1 MLNSKVAEMLN
12 SQINS
17 ELFASHLYF
26 SIAAYFASRDLTGM
40 AAWFQV
46 HSMEEHEHARK
57 LFDFMEKRGARIEI
71 GKLEEPKRDFDSVAD
86 AFKTAYEHEKM
97 VTSAIHDIFSV
108 AAETREYGT
117 QAMLQWFL
125 DEQVEE
131 EDTFRRNYKLA
142 IAAGDDE
149 WNLQD
154 MDARLGERKPDM
166 AEGEA

>member
-1 MLNSKVAEMLN
+1 MLNAQVAEKLN
-12 SQINS
+12 AQINS

-26 SIAAYFASRDLTGM
+26 SIAAYFASRDLPGM
-40 AAWFQV
+40 SSWFQA
-46 HSMEEHEHARK
+46 HSIEEHEHARK

-71 GKLEEPKRDFDSVAD
+71 GAMEAPETNFESVQD
-86 AFKTAYEHEKM
+86 AWKAAYEHEKL
-97 VTSAIHDIFSV
+97 VTAAIHDIFSV

-142 IAAGDDE
+142 VAAGEDD

-154 MDARLGERKPDM
+154 MDARLGERAP
-166 AEGEA
+166 AGGEEQA

>member
-1 MLNSKVAEMLN
+1 MLNEAVSEKLN
-12 SQINS
+12 AQINS

-26 SIAAYFASRDLTGM
+26 SIAAYFASCDLPGM
-40 AAWFQV
+40 ASWFQA
-46 HSMEEHEHARK
+46 HSIEEHEHARK

-71 GKLEEPKRDFDSVAD
+71 KALEAPKIKFDSPSD
-86 AFKTAYEHEKM
+86 AWKTAYEHEKL
-97 VTSAIHDIFSV
+97 VTAAIHDIFSV
-108 AAETREYGT
+108 AADTKEYGT

-142 IAAGDDE
+142 LAAGDDD

-154 MDARLGERKPDM
+154 LDARLGARSPD
-166 AEGEA
+166 GGH

>member
-1 MLNSKVAEMLN
+1 MLNEKVAEKLN
-12 SQINS
+12 IQINS

-40 AAWFQV
+40 SSWFQA
-46 HSMEEHEHARK
+46 HSVEEHEHARK

-71 GKLEEPKRDFDSVAD
+71 GPMDAPKTDFDSPAD
-86 AFKTAYEHEKM
+86 AWKTAYEHEKL
-97 VTSAIHDIFSV
+97 VTAAIHDIFSV

-142 IAAGDDE
+142 LAAGDDD

-154 MDARLGERKPDM
+154 MDARLGERAPQIM
-166 AEGEA
+166 NAE